1 MAAPAAGTAY
11 GIPYITLANI
21 SAASNA
27 SGGAFTVTFDTDQ
40 PCICALDYYPSDG
53 RITTA
58 PTNSGTVTDSSAVNR
73 HSLTVTFS
81 DARNAGQ
88 NFGFRIRLDTSDTS
102 ALTFRTYTGS
112 LRLNGSRT
120 TGKGNALPVRWNMF
134 GDGTRPANGGG
145 TGPLLN
151 GPSSGNWSSYTWAQ
165 YNPKGTSFPT
175 P

>member
-21 SAASNA
+21 IAASNA
-27 SGGAFTVTFDTDQ
+27 SGGAFTVTFDTVSV
-40 PCICALDYYPSDG
+40 C
-53 RITTA
+53 RITTS
-58 PTNSGTVTDSSAVNR
+58 PTNSGTVTDSSAVTR
-73 HSLTVTFS
+73 HTLTVTFS

-102 ALTFRTYTGS
+102 ALTFRSYTGS

-120 TGKGNALPVRWNMF
+120 TGKGNAVPVRWNMF

-151 GPSSGNWSSYTWAQ
+151 GPNSGNWSSYTWAQ
-165 YNPKGTSFPT
+165 YNPKGTTFPA